1 MIDNMINKTE
11 IGKRIKDERSHQ
23 KMTLKDLEYKSGVSA
38 STISRIEK
46 GEGMNIEHLE
56 FLAEALGIDI
66 KRLLGFDTVSDNIDD
81 FINLF
86 CKIIY
91 SEYNED
97 TLAIEDAI
105 TPTKLVTFSEDRP
118 LILYMNDRLY
128 TLFKDVAKAYTK
140 YENINDAEMKEQAYK
155 EYLQTAKNRY
165 KKVKK
170 EGTRINIAHP
180 YLLLSQKQLI
190 EIIGKVTEHPSFY
203 KKHLKTL
210 HFKKS

>member
-1 MIDNMINKTE
+1 MINKAE
-11 IGKRIKDERSHQ
+11 IGKRIKDARRRK
-23 KMTLKDLEYKSGVSA
+23 KMTLKELENKSGISA

-46 GEGMNIEHLE
+46 GKGMNIDHLE
-56 FLAEALGIDI
+56 FLSEALDIDI
-66 KRLLGFDTVSDNIDD
+66 KSLLGFDDVSDNVDD

-91 SEYNED
+91 SEYNKD

-128 TLFKDVAKAYTK
+128 TLFKDVARAYTK
-140 YENINDAEMKEQAYK
+140 YENINDTEMKEQAYK
-155 EYLQTAKNRY
+155 EYLQTAKNKY

-170 EGTRINIAHP
+170 RGARINVAHP
-180 YLLLSQKQLI
+180 YLLLSRKQLI
-190 EIIGKVTEHPSFY
+190 EIISKVAEHPSFY

-210 HFKKS
+210 HFRKN